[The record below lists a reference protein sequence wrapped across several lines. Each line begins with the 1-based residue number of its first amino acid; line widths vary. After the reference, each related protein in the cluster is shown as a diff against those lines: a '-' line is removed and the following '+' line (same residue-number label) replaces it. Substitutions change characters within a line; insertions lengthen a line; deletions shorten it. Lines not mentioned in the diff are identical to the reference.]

1 MFNARKLS
9 ASDDSQSY
17 DVCIIGAGPVGLSVA
32 REFVDSDLKVVVL
45 ESGGIALGGHAD
57 DLSEPAS
64 DAVYG
69 TTSFITNVR
78 HYGGNSNAWNI
89 IRNDGVMGV
98 RFATLEEVDFQLRP
112 GVEDSGWPIGPGDLA
127 PYYRRAAENWKLA
140 PNGFSPSAQY
150 RTEVLDMIEAS
161 GKLETSMFQFP
172 DAAHA
177 RENFRALIDAAP
189 NIVTY
194 YNATACRLVP
204 DSSGRRVES
213 VLIKPSADKE
223 ITISARQF
231 IVSASGMGSC
241 QLLLSS
247 PTGKGYEFGNSGDS
261 LGRYMIDH
269 PFINGGQ
276 IILKDRTFLDDML
289 VFDIDERLGAFSMGY
304 LHLSTALARSEKLPN
319 LNMMLFPRHKGQS
332 KASARLS
339 MHKRAHGAA
348 VRCRNALRRKQIP
361 ALEDVFHAIVGSP
374 LILGD
379 IVRLYTD
386 PQVNPGRGG
395 WSKKAPP
402 SKRYDR
408 LEVLHLAEQL
418 PHRENRM
425 YLSAETNR
433 LGMRK
438 ITFDYQLHED
448 DIKAFKRA
456 QHVMA
461 QAIKESG
468 LGEFEITFAGT
479 DEIDLVAMSCGH
491 HMGMMRMGIDP
502 AHSVV
507 DANSKVHETENLYV
521 ASTGTIPAG
530 GSSNPTF
537 TAITLGLRIADR
549 LKNTPESSPSLRHEA
564 QVPKPAAV

>member
-1 MFNARKLS
+1 MFDARKLP
-9 ASDDSQSY
+9 ASDDSLSC

-32 REFVDSDLKVVVL
+32 REFIDSDLKVVFL
-45 ESGGIALGGHAD
+45 ESGGITLGGHAD

-98 RFATLEEVDFQLRP
+98 RFATFQEVDFQSRP
-112 GVEDSGWPIGPGDLA
+112 GIEDSGWPIGPEDLA
-127 PYYRRAAENWKLA
+127 PYIRRAAENWNLA
-140 PNGFSPSAQY
+140 PDGFSPSAQY
-150 RTEVLDMIEAS
+150 RTEVLDMIEVG

-177 RENFRALIDAAP
+177 RENFRKLINAAP

-194 YNATACRLVP
+194 YHATACRLVP
-204 DSSGRRVES
+204 DASGKRVES
-213 VLIKPSADKE
+213 VIIKPSADKE
-223 ITISARQF
+223 ILIAARQF
-231 IVSASGMGSC
+231 IVSSSSMGSC

-247 PTGKGYEFGNSGDS
+247 PTGRGYVFGNSGDS

-269 PFINGGQ
+269 PLINGGQ
-276 IILKDRTFLDDML
+276 IILKDRAFLDDML
-289 VFDIDERLGAFSMGY
+289 LFDIDERLGAFSMGY
-304 LHLSTALARSEKLPN
+304 LHLSTALARGEKLPN
-319 LNMMLFPRHKGQS
+319 LNMMLFPRHEGQS
-332 KASARLS
+332 KVSAELS

-348 VRCRNALRRKQIP
+348 VRCRNALLRKQIP
-361 ALEDVFHAIVGSP
+361 AVKDVFHAIVGSP

-386 PQVNPGRGG
+386 PHVNLGRGG
-395 WSKKAPP
+395 WTKKGPP

-433 LGMRK
+433 LGKRK
-438 ITFDYQLHED
+438 ITFDYRLHD
-448 DIKAFKRA
+448 ADIKAFKRA

-461 QAIKESG
+461 QAVKESG
-468 LGEFEITFAGT
+468 LGEFEITFADT
-479 DEIDLVAMSCGH
+479 DEIDLVTMSCGH
-491 HMGMMRMGIDP
+491 HMGTMRMGTDP
-502 AHSVV
+502 ASSVV
-507 DANSKVHETENLYV
+507 DANCKVHETDNLYV

-530 GSSNPTF
+530 GSANPTF

-549 LKNTPESSPSLRHEA
+549 LKNTLKGE
-564 QVPKPAAV
+564 